1 MFRTKKSKDMYVVY
15 SRNRKR
21 KNELLFL
28 AIGERNNLLLPQA
41 FWQVSLGC
49 FVICCQLA
57 RWNLNGKA

>member
-1 MFRTKKSKDMYVVY
+1 MYVLY